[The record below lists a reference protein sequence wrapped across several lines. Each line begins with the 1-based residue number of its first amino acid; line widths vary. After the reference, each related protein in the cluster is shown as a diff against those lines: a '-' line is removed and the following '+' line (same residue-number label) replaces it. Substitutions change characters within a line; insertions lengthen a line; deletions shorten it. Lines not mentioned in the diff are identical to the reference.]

1 MCGKTS
7 LNRRIFLTFFFVFT
21 SAIIFSQETQKIKGS
36 YWGNTERAKKI
47 FVNPNLKEKSAN
59 HKNVAILPIKSI
71 IRYKN
76 IPKDYNAKL
85 NKEKEDKLSFDLQS
99 SMYNYLIVSKDY
111 YSVKLQNIDSTNIIL
126 KENKMLDSITQ
137 YKPQDVA
144 KVLGVDAVIFSNY
157 TYTKLGSEFGAILS
171 ELLIGEG
178 KVATGQL
185 NMDIINGF
193 DGEVLWGFSKT
204 MNQDNL
210 SSPEAI
216 IKRMM
221 SKVERNFPYLK

>member
-1 MCGKTS
+1 MFGKS
-7 LNRRIFLTFFFVFT
+7 IINSKFILTFILVFA
-21 SAIIFSQETQKIKGS
+21 SVFLFSQETEKIKGS
-36 YWGNTERAKKI
+36 YWGNSERSKKI
-47 FVNPNLKEKSAN
+47 FVATNLKEKLAN
-59 HKNVAILPIKSI
+59 HKTIAILPIISI

-76 IPKDYNAKL
+76 IPKDYNAEL
-85 NKEKEDKLSFDLQS
+85 NKEKENKLSFELQT
-99 SMYNYLIVSKDY
+99 SMYNYLIESKDY
-111 YSVKLQNIDSTNIIL
+111 YSVQLQNIDSTNFIL
-126 KENKMLDSITQ
+126 KENKMIDSITQ
-137 YKPQDVA
+137 YKPQEVA

-171 ELLIGEG
+171 ELLIGGG

-185 NMDIINGF
+185 NMDIINGS
-193 DGEVLWGFSKT
+193 DGELLWGFTKA

-216 IKRMM
+216 IRRLM

>member
-1 MCGKTS
+1 MFGKTS
-7 LNRRIFLTFFFVFT
+7 LNRRIFLTFIFVFT
-21 SAIIFSQETQKIKGS
+21 SAIIFSQETEKIKGS
-36 YWGNTERAKKI
+36 YWGNIERSKTI
-47 FVNPNLKEKSAN
+47 FVIPNLKEKLAN
-59 HKNVAILPIKSI
+59 HNSIAILPIKSI

-76 IPKDYNAKL
+76 VPKDYNAEL
-85 NKEKEDKLSFDLQS
+85 NKEKENKMSFELQS

-111 YSVKLQNIDSTNIIL
+111 YSVQIQNIDSTNFIL
-126 KENKMLDSITQ
+126 KENKMIDSITQ

-157 TYTKLGSEFGAILS
+157 TYTKLGSEFGAIVS
-171 ELLIGEG
+171 ELLIGGG
-178 KVATGQL
+178 KVASCQL

-216 IKRMM
+216 IRRMM

>member
-1 MCGKTS
+1 MFGKPKI
-7 LNRRIFLTFFFVFT
+7 NYKFIFSYVLLFT
-21 SAIIFSQETQKIKGS
+21 SVILFSQETEKIKGS
-36 YWGNTERAKKI
+36 FWGNTERAKKI
-47 FVNPNLKEKSAN
+47 FVNPNLKEKLAN
-59 HKNVAILPIKSI
+59 HKNIAILPIKSI

-76 IPKDYNAKL
+76 IPKDYNAEL
-85 NKEKEDKLSFDLQS
+85 NKEKENKLSFELQT
-99 SMYNYLIVSKDY
+99 SMYDYLIISKDN
-111 YSVKLQNIDSTNIIL
+111 YSVQIQNIDSTNFIL
-126 KENKMLDSITQ
+126 KENKMIDSITQ
-137 YKPQDVA
+137 YKPQEVA
-144 KVLGVDAVIFSNY
+144 KILGVDAVIFSNY
-157 TYTKLGSEFGAILS
+157 TYTKLGSEFGAIVS
-171 ELLIGEG
+171 ELLIGGG
-178 KVATGQL
+178 KVASGQL